1 MLLKQ
6 RCDGR
11 DTHGDESIMTVK
23 NIDGLDIPDGL
34 EFGVVE
40 TDEEQEQLIEFN
52 VAIHGDE
59 DGESLR
65 RMIECLPGF
74 GREMNYYIR
83 ESDSGKIVSSLNSIP
98 SVWSYE
104 GIPLRNLELGFVGTT
119 EEYRRKGLVALL
131 YQYFD
136 RVLREG
142 NYDISTIMGV
152 PFFYRQFD
160 YDFIIPLG
168 RSVYIRPDQIPDTS
182 VDDFPNLMS
191 LKIRHATTDDIPH
204 MIVLY
209 EQFCDRLLISSNRS
223 KLLWEQQETNQK
235 EYAQPFST
243 YVLEDAGGIVGYFR
257 VTLRREKDAES
268 IHLVD
273 ILESSIRSYPGVL
286 RALVHVRDLAK
297 DNDVCNIA
305 LPGTQVCNMS
315 QVGLD
320 LGGQMSRGWR
330 YQVRIPD
337 VTNFL
342 KKAAPILKKR
352 LEGTM
357 YEFLTREFAI
367 NTYRDCYVLRVVE
380 GQITSVENIGFQGHD
395 KHTEF
400 RSMRQDFV
408 RLLLGHNSVKELS
421 EMNSDFIVSG
431 RIRGLVETLF
441 PKKESHVP
449 FYHC

>member
-1 MLLKQ
+1 
-6 RCDGR
+6 
-11 DTHGDESIMTVK
+11 MTVK
-23 NIDGLDIPDGL
+23 YVDGLDIPDGL

-40 TDEEQEQLIEFN
+40 TDQELEQLIEFN
-52 VAIHGDE
+52 ATIHGDE
-59 DGESLR
+59 DAEALR
-65 RMIECLPGF
+65 RMIECLPEF
-74 GREMNYYIR
+74 AREMNYYIC
-83 ESDSGKIVSSLNSIP
+83 ESDSGKIVSSLNAIP

-136 RVLREG
+136 RVLKKG
-142 NYDISTIMGV
+142 NYDISTIAGI

-168 RSVYIRPDQIPDTS
+168 RGVYIRPDQIPDTL
-182 VDDFPNLMS
+182 VDDFPTLVS
-191 LKIRHATTDDIPH
+191 LKIRHATTEDIPH
-204 MIVLY
+204 MMALY
-209 EQFCDRLLISSNRS
+209 EHFCDRLLISSERS
-223 KLLWEQQETNQK
+223 TSLWEQQETNQK
-235 EYAQPFST
+235 EYAQPFT
-243 YVLEDAGGIVGYFR
+243 THVLEDAGGIIGYFR
-257 VTLRREKDAES
+257 VALRREKDAES

-273 ILESSIRSYPGVL
+273 VLESSVRSYSAVL
-286 RALVHVRDLAK
+286 RALTHVRELAK
-297 DNDVCNIA
+297 DNDVCSIA

-337 VTNFL
+337 VTGFL
-342 KKAAPILKKR
+342 RKVIPVLEGR

-357 YEFLTREFAI
+357 YESLTREFAI
-367 NTYRDCYVLRVVE
+367 NTYRDCYILNFVE

-400 RSMRQDFV
+400 RSMRRDFV
-408 RLLLGHNSVKELS
+408 RLLLGQNSVKELS

-431 RIRGLVETLF
+431 RIRGLVESLF
-441 PKKESHVP
+441 PKKESHAP